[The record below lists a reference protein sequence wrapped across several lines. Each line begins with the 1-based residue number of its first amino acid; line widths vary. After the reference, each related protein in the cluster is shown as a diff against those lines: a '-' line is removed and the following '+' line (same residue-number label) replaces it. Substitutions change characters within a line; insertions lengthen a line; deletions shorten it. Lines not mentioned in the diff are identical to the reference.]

1 MGRLWIGVLGSVTIW
16 GLVILVFAE
25 DTNPLKTPDP
35 LGLCS
40 AAVATIGEAVPCL
53 KETLHREEERLA
65 KLEVKA
71 KSQAQMVESRWPDLS
86 VGKSLAQS
94 TTKWKQYRDQECDRR
109 DKFRAGGNH
118 PDITLYECMIQ
129 KTRERIQDLSF
140 DE

>member
-25 DTNPLKTPDP
+25 DANPLITPDP
-35 LGLCS
+35 LDLCS
-40 AAVATIGEAVPCL
+40 ATVSTIGEAVPCL
-53 KETLHREEERLA
+53 KETLKREEERLSRLETKAEDRA
-65 KLEVKA
+65 KK
-71 KSQAQMVESRWPDLS
+71 VESRWPDLS
-86 VGKSLAQS
+86 VRKSLTQS
-94 TTKWKQYRDQECDRR
+94 TTKWKQYRDKECERR
-109 DKFRAGGNH
+109 DQFRAGGNH